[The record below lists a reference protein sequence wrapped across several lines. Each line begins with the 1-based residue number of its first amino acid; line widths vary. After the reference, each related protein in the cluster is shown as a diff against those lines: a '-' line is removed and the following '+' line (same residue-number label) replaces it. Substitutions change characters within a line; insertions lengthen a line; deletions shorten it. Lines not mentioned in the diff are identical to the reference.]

1 MPSRT
6 VTLRTGDV
14 DLVASTLLA
23 RASKLSRL
31 LLSAGN
37 SGLSRT
43 EAALLSTLS
52 DGSQRI
58 TELAASEA
66 LAQPTVT
73 RVVDSLERR
82 GLVERQPNLRD
93 RRVVLVASTPAGR
106 EALAAARAWNSAQ
119 MRELLNGLDDREVA
133 ELASASQSLE
143 KILTVLGSRGAG
155 R

>member
-1 MPSRT
+1 MSSRT

-31 LLSAGN
+31 LLSAGD

-43 EAALLSTLS
+43 EAALLGTLS
-52 DGSQRI
+52 DGSLRI

-82 GLVERQPNLRD
+82 GLVERQPNPDD

-119 MRELLNGLDDREVA
+119 MRELLSDLDDREVA

-143 KILTVLGSRGAG
+143 KILAVLGSRGTS